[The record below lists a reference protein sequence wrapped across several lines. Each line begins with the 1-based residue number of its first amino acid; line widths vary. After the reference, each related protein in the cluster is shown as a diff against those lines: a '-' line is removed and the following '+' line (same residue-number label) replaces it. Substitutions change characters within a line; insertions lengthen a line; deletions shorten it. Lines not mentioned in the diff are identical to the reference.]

1 MSVVDSH
8 QHFWDLSKFDYPW
21 MGDGDS
27 VLKQN
32 HLPEMLKPQMDE
44 AGVDRTVIIQA
55 VSSIDEA
62 FWLLDLA
69 DVNEWIAGVVA
80 WVDLQSPT
88 VGDDLD
94 ALQKREK
101 FCGIRHIWHDEPND
115 DWILG
120 PAVLEGLR
128 ELARRDIAYDL
139 LVRPQHLKYVPPLL
153 EAIPD
158 LRTVVD
164 HIAKPNIAERLMEP
178 WATELAI
185 IASNPSVYCKFSGMV
200 TEANHDNWTVGDLVP
215 YADRIVEMFGYDR
228 MMFGSD
234 WPVSRLASQYP
245 RTFRSYVEALGDL
258 PIDDFAKVFG
268 GNAERF
274 YGLDAS

>member
-1 MSVVDSH
+1 MTIVDSH
-8 QHFWDLSKFDYPW
+8 QHFWDLSKFDYSW
-21 MGDGDS
+21 MGEEDS

-32 HLPEMLKPQMDE
+32 HLPETLKPLMDE
-44 AGVDRTVIIQA
+44 AGVDRTVIVQA

-62 FWLLDLA
+62 WWLLDLA
-69 DVNEWIAGVVA
+69 DANDWVAGVVT

-115 DWILG
+115 DWILS
-120 PAVLEGLR
+120 PAVLEGLK
-128 ELARRDIAYDL
+128 ELARRDIPYDL

-158 LRTVVD
+158 LRTVID
-164 HIAKPNIAERLMEP
+164 HIAKPLIAETIMEP
-178 WATELAI
+178 WATDLAI
-185 IASNPSVYCKFSGMV
+185 IASNPSVHCKFSGMV
-200 TEANHDNWTVGDLVP
+200 TEADHENWTVGELVP

-234 WPVSRLASQYP
+234 WPVSTLASRYP
-245 RTFRSYVEALGDL
+245 RTFRSYVETLGDL
-258 PIDDFAKVFG
+258 TPDEFANVVG
-268 GNAERF
+268 RNAERF
-274 YGLDAS
+274 YGLGKG

>member
-8 QHFWDLSKFDYPW
+8 QHFWDLSKFDYSW

-44 AGVDRTVIIQA
+44 AGVDRTVIVQA

-88 VGDDLD
+88 VADDLD

-101 FCGIRHIWHDEPND
+101 FCGVRLDPWTSRAGGASGVGAPGYCIRLI
-115 DWILG
+115 G
-120 PAVLEGLR
+120 SATALEVR
-128 ELARRDIAYDL
+128 SAIA
-139 LVRPQHLKYVPPLL
+139 
-153 EAIPD
+153 
-158 LRTVVD
+158 
-164 HIAKPNIAERLMEP
+164 
-178 WATELAI
+178 
-185 IASNPSVYCKFSGMV
+185 
-200 TEANHDNWTVGDLVP
+200 
-215 YADRIVEMFGYDR
+215 
-228 MMFGSD
+228 
-234 WPVSRLASQYP
+234 
-245 RTFRSYVEALGDL
+245 
-258 PIDDFAKVFG
+258 
-268 GNAERF
+268 
-274 YGLDAS
+274 